1 MFTSANTDTLSE
13 QGFRCALLIMLSAF
27 AGCMDDKQTPPG
39 RVEADRTEFQT
50 TSGRV
55 PTGVA
60 VSVSNRRVTVAWS
73 ALPGAT
79 SYVVAIRPKPEL
91 VPTWREYTTPAS
103 PYTIQDTWAMSG
115 MQYEVRVAAVYAHGQ
130 SEWSSVSTITA
141 PELQAAPTKAI
152 KSTFPPYFVGKHIT
166 VGLHSERPFTNRS
179 PWYWSIC
186 NADSSGCEL
195 LPMRQNEP
203 SYVYLAT
210 PEMQGRQVSVQVDYD
225 KNGVSYSASAALGV
239 VTLNPFIVEL
249 APGCPQERPEV
260 MEPDTLLMTHLYALK
275 QASAKVR
282 WDNATGGAIAPLCND
297 VLVVSPWGRLALV
310 RPTGEVA
317 ELDGA
322 VPMNVAQ
329 LQAHPDK
336 IDYTL
341 KRFRVAD
348 ILLKQH
354 SAGRY
359 ELFVTHHYFTG
370 SCIRFRLSSTMLMQQ
385 GADVLVS
392 SAWRTRFDAEPCLP
406 LRHDAHQAGG
416 KMLTDGPGHLLVV
429 IGDHGRGRFSQAADS
444 HLGKLVRI
452 EIETGHAETL
462 AFGLRNPQGL
472 ARDGH
477 GNLWET
483 EHGPRG
489 GDELNLLKPGGN
501 FGWPLVTYGVGYER
515 QVINASVPAEVG
527 RHNGFV
533 KPAFAWVPSIAIS
546 SIIVNDVR
554 LFPLWRDDLLIGS
567 LAGTK
572 KSGRSLFRVR
582 RDGTEVKYFERI
594 EVGYKIRD
602 LAQMP
607 DGRIALLA
615 EGGQVYFWTY
625 SQILFH
631 LPAAPQVRELID
643 EQDAVTSAGARLYD
657 AYCSRCHSLYVEE
670 HGIGPHLVGVLGRRT
685 GSVSGYPFSDGLAS
699 LHLAW
704 TPTRLE
710 RYLANPRQFAPGT
723 SKSPLNITQEEA
735 GAIAAFIGGD

>member
-1 MFTSANTDTLSE
+1 M
-13 QGFRCALLIMLSAF
+13 
-27 AGCMDDKQTPPG
+27 P
-39 RVEADRTEFQT
+39 
-50 TSGRV
+50 
-55 PTGVA
+55 
-60 VSVSNRRVTVAWS
+60 
-73 ALPGAT
+73 
-79 SYVVAIRPKPEL
+79 
-91 VPTWREYTTPAS
+91 
-103 PYTIQDTWAMSG
+103 
-115 MQYEVRVAAVYAHGQ
+115 
-130 SEWSSVSTITA
+130 
-141 PELQAAPTKAI
+141 
-152 KSTFPPYFVGKHIT
+152 
-166 VGLHSERPFTNRS
+166 
-179 PWYWSIC
+179 
-186 NADSSGCEL
+186 
-195 LPMRQNEP
+195 QNEP
-203 SYVYLAT
+203 TLAYLVT

-239 VTLNPFIVEL
+239 VTLNPFVAEL
-249 APGCPQERPEV
+249 APGCPQWRPEA
-260 MEPDTLLMTHLYALK
+260 MEPDTLLVTHLYGLK

-282 WDNATGGAIAPLCND
+282 WDSASGGALAPLCND

-329 LQAHPDK
+329 FQAHPDK
-336 IDYTL
+336 ANFMSG
-341 KRFRVAD
+341 KFRVAD

-370 SCIRFRLSSTMLMQQ
+370 SCIRFRLSSTMLVQQ

-406 LRHDAHQAGG
+406 SDTFALNQAGG
-416 KMLTDGPGHLLVV
+416 RMLTDAPGHLLVV
-429 IGDHGRGRFSQAADS
+429 IGDHDDHGRFSQAADS

-452 EIETGHAETL
+452 EIETGRAETL

-501 FGWPLVTYGVGYER
+501 FGWPLVTYGVGYGR
-515 QVINASVPAEVG
+515 KVINVSVPEEVG
-527 RHNGFV
+527 RHDGFV
-533 KPAFAWVPSIAIS
+533 KPAFAWVPSIGIS
-546 SIIVNDVR
+546 SIIVNDAR
-554 LFPLWRDDLLIGS
+554 LFPLWRDDLLISS

-582 RDGTEVKYFERI
+582 RDGTEVKYVERI
-594 EVGYKIRD
+594 EVDYPIRD

-607 DGRIALLA
+607 DRRIALLA
-615 EGGQVYFWTY
+615 EGGRVYFWTY
-625 SQILFH
+625 SQLLFR
-631 LPAAPQVRELID
+631 LPADPQVRELIGA
-643 EQDAVTSAGARLYD
+643 QDAVTDAGARLYD
-657 AYCSRCHSLYVEE
+657 AYCSRCHSLDVEE

-723 SKSPLNITQEEA
+723 SKSSLNVTQAEA
-735 GAIAAFIGGD
+735 GAIAAFIAGD